1 MANQITYEIISL
13 STLGTSST
21 FESAQDI
28 LKNSKPF
35 ILIKKEGD
43 SEVEIK
49 RFFTEFECQFEKE
62 RLEKKL

>member
-1 MANQITYEIISL
+1 MTNQITYEIISL
-13 STLGTSST
+13 STLAASSK

>member
-13 STLGTSST
+13 STSST

-35 ILIKKEGD
+35 ILIKKEGNT
-43 SEVEIK
+43 EVEIK
-49 RFFTEFECQFEKE
+49 RFFTEFECEFEKA

>member
-28 LKNSKPF
+28 LKNLKPF
-35 ILIKKEGD
+35 ILIKK
-43 SEVEIK
+43 
-49 RFFTEFECQFEKE
+49 R
-62 RLEKKL
+62 R